1 MNVSRHVT
9 FDRVPRIG
17 LRKEDAARSLGLSD
31 ESFDRYVKPHIRV
44 VRLGS
49 LRVYP
54 VRELARFLEAR
65 AESPLGDEHRDT
77 QPVPRTKPLQNDT
90 AAKGA

>member
-1 MNVSRHVT
+1 VSATNHHT
-9 FDRVPRIG
+9 FERVPRIG
-17 LRKEDAARSLGLSD
+17 LRKEDAARALGLSD

-54 VRELARFLEAR
+54 VRELARFLESR
-65 AESPLGDEHRDT
+65 AYLPLEEHRDSE
-77 QPVPRTKPLQNDT
+77 PVPRTKPLQSDT
-90 AAKGA
+90 AVKGR